1 MSVPE
6 RGPLL
11 ALDTSTVSAGIA
23 LYATSGLLAE
33 CVWSA
38 GRAQTTTILAEIAH
52 LTALCGLRPADLG
65 AIAVASGPGT
75 FNGLRVG
82 MSTAKGLAHALGLPL
97 VGVPTLDVLAYPHG
111 GQGLPVRA
119 VIVAGR
125 GRYVSARYVP
135 LDGALRQASIY
146 ANTTL
151 DGLAALIDEPT
162 LVCGE
167 LPFEHLDLWRLMAP
181 QARIASPAQ
190 GARRAG
196 FLAEI
201 AWARLRAGEHDDP
214 ATLEPIY
221 VHGRVG
227 DAPVRPRAMT
237 PALNDE
243 N

>member
-11 ALDTSTVSAGIA
+11 AIDTSTASAGIA
-23 LYATSGLLAE
+23 LYAASGLLAE
-33 CVWSA
+33 CAWPA
-38 GRAQTTTILAEIAH
+38 GRAGTATLLAEIAH

-97 VGVPTLDVLAYPHG
+97 LGVPTLDVLAYPHG
-111 GQGLPVRA
+111 GQGLPIRA

-135 LDGALRQASIY
+135 LDGALRQASGY
-146 ANTTL
+146 ANTSL

-167 LPFEHLDLWRLMAP
+167 LPFGQFDDWRQAAA
-181 QARIASPAQ
+181 QARIASPAL

-201 AWARLRAGEHDDP
+201 AWARLRAGVRDDL

-221 VHGRVG
+221 VHGSG
-227 DAPVRPRAMT
+227 GESPARPLAAT
-237 PALNDE
+237 PATHDE

>member
-1 MSVPE
+1 VSAPE

-11 ALDTSTVSAGIA
+11 AIDTSTVSAGIA
-23 LYATSGLLAE
+23 LYAATGLLAE
-33 CVWSA
+33 CAWPA
-38 GRAQTTTILAEIAH
+38 GRAQTTTLLPEIAR

-82 MSTAKGLAHALGLPL
+82 MSTAKGLAHALGVPL
-97 VGVPTLDVLAYPHG
+97 LGVPTLDVLAYPHG
-111 GQGLPVRA
+111 GQRLPIRA

-125 GRYVSARYVP
+125 GRYVSARYVSP
-135 LDGALRQASIY
+135 DGVPRQASAY

-151 DGLAALIDEPT
+151 DGLAGLIDEPT

-167 LPFEHLDLWRLMAP
+167 LPFERLAAWRIAAA
-181 QARIASPAQ
+181 QAQIASPAL

-196 FLAEI
+196 SLAEI
-201 AWARLRAGEHDDP
+201 AWARLRAGEYDDP

-221 VHGRVG
+221 VHGDAG
-227 DAPVRPRAMT
+227 DTLARSSATT
-237 PALNDE
+237 PATRDE

>member
-11 ALDTSTVSAGIA
+11 AIDTSTVSAGIA
-23 LYATSGLLAE
+23 LYAASGLLAE
-33 CVWSA
+33 CAWPA
-38 GRAQTTTILAEIAH
+38 GRAQTTTILPEIAR
-52 LTALCGLRPADLG
+52 LTELCGLRPADLG

-97 VGVPTLDVLAYPHG
+97 LGVPTLDVVAYPHG
-111 GQGLPVRA
+111 GQGLPIRA

-125 GRYVSARYVP
+125 GRYVSARYVS
-135 LDGALRQASIY
+135 LDGVLRQASTY

-167 LPFEHLDLWRLMAP
+167 LPFGQRDGWPVAA
-181 QARIASPAQ
+181 QARIASPALS
-190 GARRAG
+190 ARRAG
-196 FLAEI
+196 FLAEL
-201 AWARLRAGEHDDP
+201 AWMRLRTGEHDDP

-221 VHGRVG
+221 VHGSVG
-227 DAPVRPRAMT
+227 DVPARPRAT
-237 PALNDE
+237 IPTANDE

>member
-11 ALDTSTVSAGIA
+11 AIDTSTASAGIA
-23 LYATSGLLAE
+23 LYAASGLLAE
-33 CVWSA
+33 CVWPA
-38 GRAQTTTILAEIAH
+38 GRAQTTTILAEIAR
-52 LTALCGLRPADLG
+52 LTGLCGLRPADLG
-65 AIAVASGPGT
+65 ALAVASGPGT

-97 VGVPTLDVLAYPHG
+97 LGVPTLDVLAYPHG
-111 GQGLPVRA
+111 GQGLPIRA

-135 LDGALRQASIY
+135 LGGELRQASTY
-146 ANTTL
+146 TNTTL
-151 DGLAALIDEPT
+151 DGLTALIDEPT

-167 LPFEHLDLWRLMAP
+167 LPFEQLDAWRMAAK
-181 QARIASPAQ
+181 QARIASPAL

-201 AWARLRAGEHDDP
+201 AWARLRAGAHDDP

-221 VHGRVG
+221 VHGNG
-227 DAPVRPRAMT
+227 ADAPARPLAMT
-237 PALNDE
+237 PASNDE

>member
-11 ALDTSTVSAGIA
+11 ALDTSTACAGIA
-23 LYATSGLLAE
+23 LYAASGLLAE
-33 CVWSA
+33 CSWPA
-38 GRAQTTTILAEIAH
+38 GRAQTTTLLAEIAR
-52 LTALCGLRPADLG
+52 LAALCGLRPADLG

-97 VGVPTLDVLAYPHG
+97 LGVPTLDVLAYPHG
-111 GQGLPVRA
+111 GQGLPIRA

-125 GRYVSARYVP
+125 GRYVSARYLP
-135 LDGALRQASIY
+135 LAGVLRQSSAY
-146 ANTTL
+146 ANTSL

-162 LVCGE
+162 VVCGE
-167 LPFEHLDLWRLMAP
+167 LPFGQLGAWRLTAA
-181 QARIASPAQ
+181 QARIVSPAL
-190 GARRAG
+190 GARRVG
-196 FLAEI
+196 VLAEI
-201 AWARLRAGEHDDP
+201 AWERLRAGERDDL

-221 VHGRVG
+221 VHGSVG
-227 DAPVRPRAMT
+227 AALAAPPAAPAT
-237 PALNDE
+237 PNDE

>member
-1 MSVPE
+1 VSVPE

-23 LYATSGLLAE
+23 LYVASGLLAE
-33 CVWSA
+33 CSWPA
-38 GRAQTTTILAEIAH
+38 GRAQTATLLAEIAR

-97 VGVPTLDVLAYPHG
+97 LGIPTLDVLAYPHG
-111 GQGLPVRA
+111 GQGLPIRA

-125 GRYVSARYVP
+125 GRYVSARYLP
-135 LDGALRQASIY
+135 LDGTLRRSSAY
-146 ANTTL
+146 ANTSL
-151 DGLAALIDEPT
+151 DGLTALIDEPT

-167 LPFEHLDLWRLMAP
+167 LPFGQLGTWRQAAAL
-181 QARIASPAQ
+181 ARIASPAL

-201 AWARLRAGEHDDP
+201 AWQRLRAGERDDP

-221 VHGRVG
+221 VHGSAG
-227 DAPVRPRAMT
+227 EAPARA
-237 PALNDE
+237 PAAPHAANDE

>member
-1 MSVPE
+1 VSAPE

-11 ALDTSTVSAGIA
+11 AIDTSTVSAGIA
-23 LYATSGLLAE
+23 LYAASGLLAE
-33 CVWSA
+33 CAWPA
-38 GRAQTTTILAEIAH
+38 GRAQTTTILAEIAR
-52 LTALCGLRPADLG
+52 LTMLCGLRPADLG

-82 MSTAKGLAHALGLPL
+82 MSTAKGLAHALRVPL
-97 VGVPTLDVLAYPHG
+97 LGVPTLDVLAYPHG
-111 GQGLPVRA
+111 GQGLPIRA

-135 LDGALRQASIY
+135 LDGVLRQASTY

-167 LPFEHLDLWRLMAP
+167 LPFGQLDAWRMAAA
-181 QARIASPAQ
+181 QAQVASPAL

-201 AWARLRAGEHDDP
+201 AWLRLRAGERDDP

-221 VHGRVG
+221 VHGGVG
-227 DAPVRPRAMT
+227 EASTRPLAMT
-237 PALNDE
+237 PVSNDE

>member
-6 RGPLL
+6 RGPIL
-11 ALDTSTVSAGIA
+11 AIDTSTTSAGIA
-23 LYATSGLLAE
+23 LYAASGLLAE
-33 CVWSA
+33 SSWPA
-38 GRAQTTTILAEIAH
+38 GRAQTTTVLAAIDRVM
-52 LTALCGLRPADLG
+52 ALCGLRPGDLG

-82 MSTAKGLAHALGLPL
+82 MSTAKGLVHALRVPL

-111 GQGLPVRA
+111 GQGLPIRA
-119 VIVAGR
+119 VILAGR
-125 GRYVSARYVP
+125 GRYVSARYVA
-135 LDGALRQASIY
+135 LDGELRQASAY

-151 DGLAALIDEPT
+151 EGLAELIDEPT
-162 LVCGE
+162 LLCGE
-167 LPFEHLDLWRLMAP
+167 LPFAQLGAWRQAAP
-181 QARIASPAQ
+181 RARIASPAL

-201 AWARLRAGEHDDP
+201 AWGRLRAGEDDDP

-221 VHGRVG
+221 VHGNGAEAPARPLVT
-227 DAPVRPRAMT
+227 APVA
-237 PALNDE
+237 NDE

>member
-11 ALDTSTVSAGIA
+11 AIDTSTASAGVA
-23 LYATSGLLAE
+23 LYAASGLLAE
-33 CVWSA
+33 CAWPA
-38 GRAQTTTILAEIAH
+38 GRAQTTTLLSEIAH
-52 LTALCGLRPADLG
+52 LTALCGLQPAALG

-97 VGVPTLDVLAYPHG
+97 IGVPTLDALAYPHG
-111 GQGLPVRA
+111 GQGLPIRA
-119 VIVAGR
+119 IIVAGR

-135 LDGALRQASIY
+135 QDGELRQASAYI
-146 ANTTL
+146 NTTL

-167 LPFEHLDLWRLMAP
+167 LPFEQLGAWRLAAP
-181 QARIASPAQ
+181 AARSASPAR

-201 AWARLRAGEHDDP
+201 AWARLLAGEHDEL

-221 VHGRVG
+221 VHGRVA
-227 DAPVRPRAMT
+227 DAPARPLAAT
-237 PALNDE
+237 AAPNDE